1 MNYFDFP
8 CLPILSVFFDIS
20 VWLVTV
26 ENLAPFSSHVI
37 FLFLF
42 LYLNEF
48 NQHAS
53 SFVAKD
59 SHATPYVYN
68 TPYYNG

>member
-1 MNYFDFP
+1 
-8 CLPILSVFFDIS
+8 
-20 VWLVTV
+20 LVTV